1 MACPP
6 VHLREDNPRTLT
18 HGLSPVHVDN
28 YGVNVIY
35 STYISADQVQ
45 FEMIHAY
52 VVKDG
57 IVVLVAHASLSSAEF

>member
-35 STYISADQVQ
+35 STYISVDRVK
-45 FEMIHAY
+45 FKMIRA
-52 VVKDG
+52 
-57 IVVLVAHASLSSAEF
+57 ILV